1 MRCCCAKGALLRM
14 AGAVFA
20 AVLVVSACGGASGT
34 SADRSPAGGV
44 TVTSTVTA
52 TASPS
57 LSVASSPTP
66 TSSSSSPSPGETSY
80 YLADFNPVQTYGINV
95 DSTPHTVN
103 GVTYDHSVAWSPGF
117 SGNPY
122 WAEWDLS
129 RQCTWLT
136 SPGVGLADDAPSG
149 ATANFSVQT
158 DGSSRWQKTISLGQ
172 SDSLKVSIKGA
183 LRLRLTVADV
193 QNSVGGSY
201 ATWGDAEV
209 WCSAQPPNS
218 NSSSS

>member
-1 MRCCCAKGALLRM
+1 MRCSCANGGLLRM
-14 AGAVFA
+14 TGTAFA
-20 AVLVVSACGGASGT
+20 TVLAVSACGGANG
-34 SADRSPAGGV
+34 ANAGAAARV
-44 TVTSTVTA
+44 TVTVTATVTA
-52 TASPS
+52 TAPSSASGTSSPS
-57 LSVASSPTP
+57 LT
-66 TSSSSSPSPGETSY
+66 SSPSPSSLSGTSY

-103 GVTYDHSVAWSPGF
+103 GVTYDHPVAWSPGF

-149 ATANFSVQT
+149 ATAIFYVQA
-158 DGSSRWQKTISLGQ
+158 DGSYRWQKTISLGQ

-183 LRLRLTVADV
+183 LRLRLTVRDL
-193 QNSVGGSY
+193 QNSVGDSY

-209 WCSAQPPNS
+209 WCSSEPPDS
-218 NSSSS
+218 NS